1 MYLFYNSDG
10 HLTFT
15 KQFEQKQNQMNVNI
29 SIKGY
34 LVFHRYSNNRKSN
47 TEHLFSLLGFVRQSY

>member
-29 SIKGY
+29 SIIWCFTDI
-34 LVFHRYSNNRKSN
+34 LII
-47 TEHLFSLLGFVRQSY
+47 ESLTQNICFLS